1 MIILLHWLFC
11 VLLSTGLV
19 ALFIWLHDR
28 DIAWVGR
35 HIPTLCLAVFGLSL
49 YTLYAGSKPPPIPDT
64 PTVKGI
70 TLAKPVATPNDVTL
84 TWTRDD
90 GSNHVGHAYTVQ
102 KRERSGGWS
111 NVKEVSDEGEATV
124 NGFIINRNT
133 DWRVIEEVEE

>member
-49 YTLYAGSKPPPIPDT
+49 YTLHAGSKPPPIPKT
-64 PTVKGI
+64 TGVNSSSARSPKSSTSTLRKRTSPPT
-70 TLAKPVATPNDVTL
+70 
-84 TWTRDD
+84 
-90 GSNHVGHAYTVQ
+90 
-102 KRERSGGWS
+102 
-111 NVKEVSDEGEATV
+111 
-124 NGFIINRNT
+124 
-133 DWRVIEEVEE
+133 WRP